1 MTNSKSRLPNQEEYR
16 RFAPLVRR
24 IAIRLGNRVPRH
36 VSVSDLVSIGWV
48 GLLEV
53 LDRAQ
58 GQVPE
63 DELEAFVS
71 CRVRGAM
78 LDHLRALD
86 PATRRVRTAS
96 RKLSLAVHKLTRRM
110 GRAPSAEEIAHELG
124 LSIDDYHALCS
135 DIASARELSFE
146 DTFNRTL
153 PSGSCQDPAESAEL
167 RLMFEKAA
175 HAIERLPARLQ
186 QLINLLYEQG
196 LAQCEAA
203 QVLGVGPARIC
214 QLHAEAMQRLR
225 VELGVVA

>member
-1 MTNSKSRLPNQEEYR
+1 
-16 RFAPLVRR
+16 
-24 IAIRLGNRVPRH
+24 
-36 VSVSDLVSIGWV
+36 
-48 GLLEV
+48 
-53 LDRAQ
+53 
-58 GQVPE
+58 
-63 DELEAFVS
+63 
-71 CRVRGAM
+71 M

-153 PSGSCQDPAESAEL
+153 PSGSCQDPAESAE
-167 RLMFEKAA
+167 RKLMFEKAS

-186 QLINLLYEQG
+186 QLISLLYEQG

-203 QVLGVGPARIC
+203 HVLGVGPARVC

>member
-1 MTNSKSRLPNQEEYR
+1 MTNSTSRRREEYR

-24 IAIRLGNRVPRH
+24 VAIRLGNRVPRH
-36 VSVSDLVSIGWV
+36 VSVSDLMSIGWL
-48 GLLEV
+48 GLLEA

-58 GQVPE
+58 DRVPE
-63 DELEAFVS
+63 EELEAFVS

-86 PATRRVRTAS
+86 PATRRVRNAS
-96 RKLSLAVHKLTRRM
+96 RKLSHAVHKLTRRS
-110 GRAPSAEEIAHELG
+110 GRAPSGDEIAHELG
-124 LSIDDYHALCS
+124 LSIEDYHALCS
-135 DIASARELSFE
+135 DIASARELSF
-146 DTFNRTL
+146 DDGFDGTL
-153 PSGSCQDPAESAEL
+153 PSAGSHDPAESAE
-167 RLMFEKAA
+167 RHLMFEKAA
-175 HAIERLPARLQ
+175 HAIERLPARLK

-203 QVLGVGPARIC
+203 RVLGVGPARVC